1 MDFVARLRQADY
13 HCFSSTVSKHRRS
26 DGSHIIECKKISYSL
41 NFFEKHIIMAH
52 HFHQTNGEAKEMV
65 RIVTCGLPLEKI
77 EAILCRALLFLKI
90 GSAESD
96 SGYHGG
102 VESPAL
108 VPHPKA
114 IICGLLEYLEEFSRK
129 QLARYRNWIKKIE
142 DDINEQRDPK
152 YAKLKGLE
160 INSVKLGEASI
171 NLGEVRQ
178 KLQFLMSSIE
188 SLEHIRCLPVDCGP
202 SPPFLNKES
211 TAAEVPDNPEDRLCR
226 QWWYQLREVNIKL
239 LGLRDKCQQHKIN
252 IENLQE
258 RMKRILSIVSLLLA
272 VRENEWAHQAQQK
285 RQQTA
290 DNQLKIIEYQVKMLK
305 QQEFI
310 VARTKRDNT
319 IMKVVAVLTALFLP
333 GTFIAT
339 VFSVPVFNWQQDN
352 PIGKHFR
359 TYWYFTAPITTIL
372 VVGFSI
378 WFLKMWHDD
387 KEEEKQRAEEEL
399 REDVERVSDLDKAS
413 LGS

>member
-1 MDFVARLRQADY
+1 MSRVKYRCSRFEEDDLAHGAPLQSEDDWARLWPFFDCCCNDDNGMDFVAQLRQADY

-26 DGSHIIECKKISYSL
+26 DRSHIIECKKISYNL
-41 NFFEKHIIMAH
+41 NFFERHIIMAH
-52 HFHQTNGEAKEMV
+52 HFHQTNGEVKEMV

-77 EAILCRALLFLKI
+77 ETILCKALLFLKI

-96 SGYHGG
+96 SGYRGG
-102 VESPAL
+102 IESPAFI
-108 VPHPKA
+108 PHPKA

-129 QLARYRNWIKKIE
+129 QLTRYRNWIKKIE

-160 INSVKLGEASI
+160 INSVRLSEASI

-178 KLQFLMSSIE
+178 KLQFLMSSVE
-188 SLEHIRCLPVDCGP
+188 SLEHIRCLPVDYGP

-258 RMKRILSIVSLLLA
+258 RVKRILSIVRHS
-272 VRENEWAHQAQQK
+272 RHQIC
-285 RQQTA
+285 
-290 DNQLKIIEYQVKMLK
+290 L
-305 QQEFI
+305 
-310 VARTKRDNT
+310 
-319 IMKVVAVLTALFLP
+319 
-333 GTFIAT
+333 
-339 VFSVPVFNWQQDN
+339 W
-352 PIGKHFR
+352 
-359 TYWYFTAPITTIL
+359 
-372 VVGFSI
+372 
-378 WFLKMWHDD
+378 
-387 KEEEKQRAEEEL
+387 
-399 REDVERVSDLDKAS
+399 
-413 LGS
+413 